1 MSVAKNIEITST
13 SPSSFEDAIEKGIA
27 RASRTINNVSGA
39 WIKDQKI
46 NISGG
51 RATEYQV
58 AMIITFVLDDSNG
71 DDDDDDNGGKSGGRG
86 GKSGG
91 KGKKR

>member
-13 SPSSFEDAIEKGIA
+13 SPDSFEDAIERGIA
-27 RASRTINNVSGA
+27 RASNTINNVRGA

-46 NISGG
+46 NIENGK
-51 RATEYQV
+51 ATEYQV
-58 AMIITFVLDDSNG
+58 AMILTFVLDGG
-71 DDDDDDNGGKSGGRG
+71 DDDNDSRKSDKGKS
-86 GKSGG
+86 G